1 MADSLQDQLLKSGL
15 ADADKAKRLAKEKR
29 KAAKLARG
37 TGIDLIDE
45 NKEAV
50 RQVLAKKVQRD
61 RELNQ
66 ALNSKALRKAI
77 NAQIKQLIEN
87 HKLESGQ
94 GEIGFNFSDGKKV
107 KKLYVTSLEQKQLSA
122 GVLSIV
128 KQGDEY
134 KIVPRKVA
142 DKISERDPDRVIA
155 SVTNPNVALTQEEQ
169 DWYKD
174 YEVPDDL
181 NW

>member
-37 TGIDLIDE
+37 TGRDLIDE
-45 NKEAV
+45 NKEAA

-66 ALNSKALRKAI
+66 ALNSKAQRKAI

>member
-107 KKLYVTSLEQKQLSA
+107 KKLYVTSLEQKP
-122 GVLSIV
+122 INT
-128 KQGDEY
+128 
-134 KIVPRKVA
+134 RC
-142 DKISERDPDRVIA
+142 
-155 SVTNPNVALTQEEQ
+155 
-169 DWYKD
+169 
-174 YEVPDDL
+174 
-181 NW
+181 